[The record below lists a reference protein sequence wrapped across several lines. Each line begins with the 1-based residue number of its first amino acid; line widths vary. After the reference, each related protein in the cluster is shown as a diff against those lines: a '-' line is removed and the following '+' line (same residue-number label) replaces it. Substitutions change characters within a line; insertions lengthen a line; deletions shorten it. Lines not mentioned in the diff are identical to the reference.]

1 MHERFIIATL
11 IVGACTLFERA
22 LPFLFFRNR
31 KVPEVIN
38 YLGKVL
44 PMAIMTTL
52 LIFCLR
58 SIEFGSLAGF
68 MPAVLGVLV
77 TIILKLIKCN
87 TLICI
92 TIATAVYMVA
102 LNIM

>member
-22 LPFLFFRNR
+22 LPFLFFGNR
-31 KVPEVIN
+31 KIPKSIN

-58 SIEFGSLAGF
+58 NIEFSSIVGF
-68 MPAVLGVLV
+68 MPALLGVLV
-77 TIILKLIKCN
+77 TIVLKLIKCN

-92 TIATAVYMVA
+92 TIATAVYMVT

>member
-11 IVGACTLFERA
+11 IVGVCTLFERA
-22 LPFLFFRNR
+22 LPFLFFKNR
-31 KVPEVIN
+31 TVPKSIN

-58 SIEFGSLAGF
+58 NIEFSSLNGF
-68 MPAVLGVLV
+68 VPALVGVLV
-77 TIILKLIKCN
+77 TIILKLVKCN

-92 TIATAVYMVA
+92 TVATAVYMIT